1 MSIVMNMSSYEI
13 EQHQVEAEYGAEVA
27 CSGWNPA
34 IALVSQQAAFKPTD
48 RQATIPASLAMVDAE
63 AFLQR
68 MYAYQR

>member
-1 MSIVMNMSSYEI
+1 MNIVMNMSSYEI
-13 EQHQVEAEYGAEVA
+13 EQHPVEAEYGVEVA

-34 IALVSQQAAFKPTD
+34 IAQVRQQVAFEQVG

-63 AFLQR
+63 AFLQQ